1 MTDVIP
7 SVTVVVGAG
16 GNAIATSDVQTP
28 LDVSQPIVIIPP
40 TVNEVVVK
48 PVTGS
53 TEPLDHLSTLRAGY
67 VDLERYRAVI
77 QRPDGTVDYLNP
89 ADHNARK
96 AFLGIVL
103 NPAVA
108 GRKTTICIHG
118 VISNSGWN
126 WAPGPVHSQA
136 NGVLTQDINQD
147 TFFVAQAIT
156 PTMLLVGATGGSSG
170 TSGEAQTFVWTAPT
184 ADTTWTIIHQL
195 GRYPSVTLVDSAHSV
210 MLADI
215 TYDDINTVTV
225 EFAYA
230 TAGSAYLV

>member
-1 MTDVIP
+1 MADVIP

-16 GNAIATSDVQTP
+16 GNAIATTDLQTP
-28 LDVSQPIVIIPP
+28 LDVSQPIVILPP

-48 PVTGS
+48 PVTGN
-53 TEPLDHLSTLRAGY
+53 TEPLDHLSTLRAG
-67 VDLERYRAVI
+67 VGALDRFRAVV
-77 QRPDGTVDYLNP
+77 QRPDGFVEPLN
-89 ADHNARK
+89 ASDRNARR

-103 NPAVA
+103 NPAGA

-118 VISNSGWN
+118 VISNAN
-126 WAPGPVHSQA
+126 WSWQPGPVHCDDA
-136 NGVLTQDINQD
+136 GLLTQDITQD
-147 TFFVAQAIT
+147 TFHVAQALT
-156 PTMLLVGATGGSSG
+156 PTMLLIGAPG
-170 TSGEAQTFVWTAPT
+170 TSDGVPAETQTFVWVAPS
-184 ADTTWTIIHQL
+184 ASTTWSIIHNL

-215 TYDDINTVTV
+215 TYDNINTVTV